1 MRSTLETEAETG
13 VEDRPS
19 RRAALRVVVFV
30 LAFVGAIGAMVGAAW
45 VYGGRD
51 GATPMDM
58 GTEGMGAM
66 DMGAATAHASAAP
79 LPGTVAGL
87 PMVEAITGPEA
98 VEQVSMLHGTDIPV
112 VWAAVGRY
120 EGPDGRAEV
129 WASGSGDRASAVEMT
144 RQMLSGIREGGTP
157 FGPPRR
163 VASERGVWATR
174 GMGQTHYFFAR
185 GGDVWWVSAD
195 GAVARRALEDAL
207 LAAA

>member
-58 GTEGMGAM
+58 GTEEMGAM
-66 DMGAATAHASAAP
+66 DMGAGTAHASAAP
-79 LPGTVAGL
+79 LPETVAGL

-98 VEQVSMLHGTDIPV
+98 RCRCCTGPTSRSS
-112 VWAAVGRY
+112 GRRWDATRART
-120 EGPDGRAEV
+120 GARRCGRA
-129 WASGSGDRASAVEMT
+129 AP
-144 RQMLSGIREGGTP
+144 GTAP
-157 FGPPRR
+157 LPWR
-163 VASERGVWATR
+163 
-174 GMGQTHYFFAR
+174 
-185 GGDVWWVSAD
+185 
-195 GAVARRALEDAL
+195 
-207 LAAA
+207 

>member
-1 MRSTLETEAETG
+1 MSSTVEAEA
-13 VEDRPS
+13 EAEAEHRPS
-19 RRAALRVVVFV
+19 GRAALRIVVFV
-30 LAFVGAIGAMVGAAW
+30 LAFVGVIGAMVGAAW

-51 GATPMDM
+51 GAKPMDM
-58 GTEGMGAM
+58 GTEGMGSM
-66 DMGAATAHASAAP
+66 DMGAGTDHASAAP
-79 LPGTVAGL
+79 LPETVAGL

-120 EGPDGRAEV
+120 EGPDGRVEV

-163 VASERGVWATR
+163 MASGRGVWATS
-174 GMGQTHYFFAR
+174 GMGQAHYFFAR

-195 GAVARRALEDAL
+195 RAVARQALEDAL
-207 LAAA
+207 RAAA